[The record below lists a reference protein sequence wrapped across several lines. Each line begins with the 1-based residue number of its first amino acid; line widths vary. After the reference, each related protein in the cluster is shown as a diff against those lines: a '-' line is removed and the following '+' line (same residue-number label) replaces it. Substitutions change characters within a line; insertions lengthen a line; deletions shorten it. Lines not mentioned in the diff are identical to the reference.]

1 MAKAVEHQALGA
13 VHVID
18 HAVNMSRTPPQM
30 RRASPEA
37 GEHTEEV
44 LREAGYSAGE
54 IADFR
59 ARQVV

>member
-1 MAKAVEHQALGA
+1 MV
-13 VHVID
+13 D
-18 HAVNMSRTPPQM
+18 HAVNMSRTGPKM

-44 LREAGYSAGE
+44 LLEAGYSAGE

-59 ARQVV
+59 ARRVV